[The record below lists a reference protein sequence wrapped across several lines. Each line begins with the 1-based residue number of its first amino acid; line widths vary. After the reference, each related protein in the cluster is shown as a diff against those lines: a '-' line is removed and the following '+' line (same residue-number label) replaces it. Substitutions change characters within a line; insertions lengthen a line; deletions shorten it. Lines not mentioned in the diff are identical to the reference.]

1 LRCIGCNYFLLSI
14 SMMATPIMMSI
25 TMMPI
30 PKAVTYVSVFDAGG
44 GVGVAVGCASVRVK
58 DDSAYDGQ

>member
-1 LRCIGCNYFLLSI
+1 MTAPTTII
-14 SMMATPIMMSI
+14 AM
-25 TMMPI
+25 MMPI

-58 DDSAYDGQ
+58 AVSAYDGQ